1 MSKKN
6 SSASLKN
13 NFKII
18 KGFSKIYINFKR
30 KLKPFKNQKFIVALS
45 GGPDS
50 LALTALS
57 GAYKQEVKSKF
68 FYVLINHN
76 IRKNSSNEA
85 LKVKNLFGIYGLT
98 SNLSCLFFLLEISNF

>member
-57 GAYKQEVKSKF
+57 GAYKQEVKSSGQALPGSLLLIS
-68 FYVLINHN
+68 VL
-76 IRKNSSNEA
+76 
-85 LKVKNLFGIYGLT
+85 
-98 SNLSCLFFLLEISNF
+98 